1 MAYLLSHFWPDA
13 TEDQYKA
20 TIAVVHPP
28 GGLPEGQ
35 TYHAAGPAD
44 GGILI
49 AAVWES
55 KEHSDRFVQDILLPS
70 MPVEGGFEGQ
80 PEERA
85 AEIVNLM
92 TA

>member
-1 MAYLLSHFWPDA
+1 MTYLMSHFWPGA
-13 TEDQYKA
+13 TEEQYQA

-35 TYHAAGPAD
+35 THHAAGHTD

-49 AAVWES
+49 SAVWDS
-55 KEHSDRFVQDILLPS
+55 KEHADRFVQDRLLPS

-80 PEERA
+80 PEERT
-85 AEIVNLM
+85 AEVFNQL

>member
-1 MAYLLSHFWPDA
+1 MAYLLSHFWPGA
-13 TEDQYKA
+13 TEDQYQA

-28 GGLPEGQ
+28 EGLPDGQ
-35 TYHAAGPAD
+35 IYHAAGPTE

-55 KEHSDRFVQDILLPS
+55 KDASDHFVQEKLLPS

-85 AEIVNLM
+85 AEIVNLV